1 MNSSLQNYRS
11 RLEVCVINI
20 LWEQARVHCILYQSD
35 SYKIQIHHV
44 KKTTEMQNY
53 VFISY
58 NPIFCHQKLH

>member
-20 LWEQARVHCILYQSD
+20 LWEQVRVHCILYQKD
-35 SYKIQIHHV
+35 SYNIKIHHV
-44 KKTTEMQNY
+44 TKNIEMQNS